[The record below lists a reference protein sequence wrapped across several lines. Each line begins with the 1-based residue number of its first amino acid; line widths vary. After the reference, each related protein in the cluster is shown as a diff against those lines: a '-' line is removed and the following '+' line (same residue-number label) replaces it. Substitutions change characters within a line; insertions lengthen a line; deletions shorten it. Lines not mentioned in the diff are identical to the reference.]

1 VAWHDRVARAA
12 GRADVNPVEAGG
24 RPAAPPEFGA
34 AEPAGIGRPVVA
46 EAGGLALVPDLPVD
60 LAYAERLASRVS
72 TLYES
77 LLSQPDLEPSPTV
90 DRLFGE
96 LVGLCGEHGGDL
108 SPRVARVLGDERISS
123 RLTGLHQVCAEGEYR
138 LEKHWSRRIAVAGN
152 PRKELAGFPYL
163 ENYRELTLLEINLM
177 RCFGVEPARARR
189 ICFLG
194 AGPLPLSAVCLY
206 DELAVPIDVVDHAPE
221 AVTLGSA
228 CVQALLG
235 PGRLSFH
242 LADAAEFE
250 PVAEAD
256 LVVLGALAG
265 LDPEAKNAILKSL
278 WHRLRPGSVLLVRSA
293 AGLRRL
299 LYPAV
304 GAQELSGWEPLG
316 VLHPLNDVINSVIV
330 LRRP

>member
-1 VAWHDRVARAA
+1 
-12 GRADVNPVEAGG
+12 
-24 RPAAPPEFGA
+24 
-34 AEPAGIGRPVVA
+34 VVA
-46 EAGGLALVPDLPVD
+46 EVGDLALLHDSRVD
-60 LAYAERLASRVS
+60 LAYAEQLAGRVA
-72 TLYES
+72 TIYES
-77 LLSQPDLEPSPTV
+77 LLSQPNLAPSSLI

-108 SPRVARVLGDERISS
+108 SPRVARVLEDERIRS
-123 RLTGLHQVCAEGEYR
+123 RLTGLHEICAEGEYL
-138 LEKHWSRRIAVAGN
+138 LEMHWAARIAAAAR
-152 PRKELAGFPYL
+152 PRDELAGFPYL
-163 ENYRELTLLEINLM
+163 ENYRELTRLEINLL

-206 DELAVPIDVVDHAPE
+206 RELAVPIDVVDRSAE

-228 CVQALLG
+228 CAEALLG
-235 PGRLSFH
+235 PGALSFH
-242 LADAAEFE
+242 RADAADFE
-250 PVAEAD
+250 PTAEAD
-256 LVVLGALAG
+256 IVVLGALAG
-265 LDPEAKNAILKSL
+265 LESEAKNAILEAL
-278 WHRLRPGSVLLVRSA
+278 WGRLRPGAVLLVRSA

-304 GAQELSGWEPLG
+304 GAQELGGWEQLG